1 MRIFDLILELIYP
14 KRCIICGEIL
24 DYGTEDDICG
34 NCTERAEYATDID
47 FKKAAEENIGE
58 KPYFDNCNSVFYY
71 DYVKFAV
78 EHFKFKGYKKD
89 AVILGRIMYEYGV
102 ENNIFDD
109 IDFMVSVPIHKSR
122 YRKRGFNH
130 AFELAKEIGKHSGIK
145 AYDDYLKRVKKTK
158 PQYMLKVDERR
169 ENIKDAF
176 EMAESKNVKGRKILL
191 IDDIFTTGG
200 TVNECAAVLKKN
212 GAEKVDV
219 FTLSVSAL
227 NRKEE

>member
-145 AYDDYLKRVKKTK
+145 AYDDYLKRV
-158 PQYMLKVDERR
+158 
-169 ENIKDAF
+169 
-176 EMAESKNVKGRKILL
+176 
-191 IDDIFTTGG
+191 
-200 TVNECAAVLKKN
+200 
-212 GAEKVDV
+212 
-219 FTLSVSAL
+219 
-227 NRKEE
+227 